1 MEVERKSSII
11 CKICKNNENKF
22 KKRDP
27 ENELFFLLRD
37 KAIVLLRKD
46 KLSPTIWN
54 TQEDGKMVQ
63 ICSIT
68 VEWQENDTILI
79 LS

>member
-1 MEVERKSSII
+1 MNKVDQVEHGSGKWKLKEKVVSSVK
-11 CKICKNNENKF
+11 KIMRTN
-22 KKRDP
+22 
-27 ENELFFLLRD
+27 L

-68 VEWQENDTILI
+68 VEWQKNDTILI